1 MAGPQTEEN
10 YADVFYTDTRIDNLD
25 NQVGDQ
31 EYYSR
36 RDSRRDRRE
45 SKKKTSFIEIIF
57 NNPAIVGALTTALVS
72 ALVTAGLEPE
82 EAKTWGDYIVYGLIL
97 LFVGGSTGVAVR
109 SQVKPLRKIDS

>member
-1 MAGPQTEEN
+1 MAGPQTEEK
-10 YADVFYTDTRIDNLD
+10 YADMFYTDTRIYNQD
-25 NQVGDQ
+25 NQVDDQ

-36 RDSRRDRRE
+36 RDRRQ
-45 SKKKTSFIEIIF
+45 SKKKTSLLDVIF

>member
-1 MAGPQTEEN
+1 MAGPRNEN
-10 YADVFYTDTRIDNLD
+10 EYEDFYTDTRIDNEGYTTKR
-25 NQVGDQ
+25 V
-31 EYYSR
+31 
-36 RDSRRDRRE
+36 DRRKTR
-45 SKKKTSFIEIIF
+45 KKDSFIEIIF